1 MEPTYLNQRKY
12 LNSILFCII
21 LTLLSINCMS
31 QETNLTKLFSNL
43 SPGIFLIE
51 TFDNDNEPIASGTGF
66 FIDPNGIGLSNYHV
80 FMDAKKAIIKT
91 HDNNTYP
98 INNILAYDAKKDLI
112 KFSIL
117 NPENLKFQNII
128 IDTTEQRVGSK
139 VFTIGNPLGL
149 EYTLTDGI
157 ISAIR
162 NYPDYGKLIQ
172 ISVPVSSGN
181 SGSPL
186 LTMNGKAIGIVSMG
200 IEKGQNLNF
209 AVSIREVE
217 NLTPLNKLSF
227 PSDNSK
233 AVKNLF
239 EKIPIGTSMVMIKEY
254 EKNSELDGFDT
265 SFWNSMFGTTNN
277 YTKALVY
284 KNVTLDNI
292 PCNVKYTFEHDY
304 LINIEYSKKRTMT
317 GGITQSIKE
326 FNQFMNLLTDTYKRP
341 EVLFPKEY
349 PWISQMIDFFYNYSD
364 FLESAIKVHPND
376 LIIFVWYIPRTNTE
390 ILLDISY
397 SAPSSQNIITG
408 DKNETERS
416 SWSLTIRERE
426 KK

>member
-1 MEPTYLNQRKY
+1 
-12 LNSILFCII
+12 
-21 LTLLSINCMS
+21 
-31 QETNLTKLFSNL
+31 
-43 SPGIFLIE
+43 
-51 TFDNDNEPIASGTGF
+51 
-66 FIDPNGIGLSNYHV
+66 
-80 FMDAKKAIIKT
+80 MDAKKAIIKT
-91 HDNNTYP
+91 HDNRTYE
-98 INNILAYDAKKDLI
+98 INNVLAYDSKRDLI
-112 KFSIL
+112 KFSIS
-117 NPENLKFQNII
+117 NPENSKFQCLIL
-128 IDTTEQRVGSK
+128 DTLDQKVGSK

-162 NYPDYGKLIQ
+162 NTSDFGELIQ

-186 LTMNGKAIGIVSMG
+186 LTMDGKAIGIVTMG
-200 IEKGQNLNF
+200 IDRGQNLNF
-209 AVSIREVE
+209 AVSIKEVE
-217 NLTPLNKLSF
+217 NLTQVNKLSF

-233 AVKNLF
+233 SVKDIF
-239 EKIPIGTSMVMIKEY
+239 EKIPIGTSMTMIKEY

-284 KNVTLDNI
+284 QNVTLDNI
-292 PCNVKYTFEHDY
+292 PCNIKYIFEHEY
-304 LINIEYSKKRTMT
+304 LISIEYSKRRTIN
-317 GGITQSIKE
+317 GGITSTIKE
-326 FNQFMNLLTDTYKRP
+326 FNHFMNVLTDAYKRP

-408 DKNETERS
+408 DKNETEIS

-426 KK
+426 RK

>member
-1 MEPTYLNQRKY
+1 MEFKY
-12 LNSILFCII
+12 LISSKYLDRISIFLISLLF
-21 LTLLSINCMS
+21 SINCNS
-31 QETNLTKLFSNL
+31 QDTNLTKLFSNL
-43 SPGIFLIE
+43 SPSVFLIE
-51 TFDNDNEPIASGTGF
+51 TFDEQNEPIASGTGF
-66 FIDPNGIGLSNYHV
+66 FIESTGICLSNYHV

-91 HDNNTYP
+91 HDNRTYE
-98 INNILAYDAKKDLI
+98 INNVLAYDSKRDLI
-112 KFSIL
+112 KFSIS
-117 NPENLKFQNII
+117 NPENSKFQCLIL
-128 IDTTEQRVGSK
+128 DTLDQKVGSK

-162 NYPDYGKLIQ
+162 NTSDFGELIQ

-186 LTMNGKAIGIVSMG
+186 LTMDGKAIGIVTMG
-200 IEKGQNLNF
+200 IDRGQNLNF
-209 AVSIREVE
+209 AVSIKEVE
-217 NLTPLNKLSF
+217 NLTQVNKLSF

-233 AVKNLF
+233 SVKDIF
-239 EKIPIGTSMVMIKEY
+239 EKIPIGTSMTMIKEY

-284 KNVTLDNI
+284 QNVTLDNI
-292 PCNVKYTFEHDY
+292 PCNIKYIFEHEY
-304 LINIEYSKKRTMT
+304 LISIEYSKRRTIN
-317 GGITQSIKE
+317 GGITSTIKE
-326 FNQFMNLLTDTYKRP
+326 FNHFMNVLTDAYKRP

-408 DKNETERS
+408 DKNETEIS

-426 KK
+426 RK

>member
-1 MEPTYLNQRKY
+1 MEFKY
-12 LNSILFCII
+12 LNSKKYLNKILI
-21 LTLLSINCMS
+21 LLLSTLLSMNCHS
-31 QETNLTKLFSNL
+31 QETSLSRLFANL

-51 TFDNDNEPIASGTGF
+51 TYNEQDEPVASGTGF
-66 FIDPNGIGLSNYHV
+66 LIESNGIGLSNYHV

-91 HDNNTYP
+91 HDNKIFP
-98 INNILAYDAKKDLI
+98 IDNVIAYDSKKDLI
-112 KFSIL
+112 KFSVT
-117 NPENLKFQNII
+117 NPENLKFQNILF
-128 IDTTEQRVGSK
+128 DTTDQKVGSK

-162 NYPDYGKLIQ
+162 NYPDYGRLIQ

-186 LTMNGKAIGIVSMG
+186 LTMDGKAIGIVTMG
-200 IEKGQNLNF
+200 IDKGQNLNF
-209 AVSIREVE
+209 AVSIKEVE

-233 AVKNLF
+233 TVKDIF
-239 EKIPIGTSMVMIKEY
+239 ERIPIGTSMVMIKEY

-265 SFWNSMFGTTNN
+265 SMWNSMFGTTNN

-284 KNVTLDNI
+284 KNVTLDNV

-304 LINIEYSKKRTMT
+304 LIRIEYSKRRSGN
-317 GGITQSIKE
+317 GGITETIKE
-326 FNQFMNLLTDTYKRP
+326 FNHFMNVLTDTYKRP
-341 EVLFPKEY
+341 EVLFSKQF
-349 PWISQMIDFFYNYSD
+349 PWISQMFDFFYNYSD
-364 FLESAIKVHPND
+364 FLESAIKIHPND

-390 ILLDISY
+390 LLLDISY
-397 SAPSSQNIITG
+397 SGPSSQNIITG
-408 DKNETERS
+408 EKNETEMS

-426 KK
+426 KN